1 MAVLRA
7 RGEHAA
13 VEDLNSANGTRL
25 NGKRL
30 KPFCPAAV
38 QPGDAVRLGNIEFT
52 VTALSRDRQP

>member
-1 MAVLRA
+1 MRAGRVVRLVWREAGADMAVLRA

-38 QPGDAVRLGNIEFT
+38 
-52 VTALSRDRQP
+52 